1 VRRVVGTLVFGMG
14 WIVVV
19 YFGIL
24 AFVLLIGFAHA
35 ETWVGVV
42 TAVALPVGVGMVL
55 AGNWIRGR
63 GLISRT
69 RRERTLRAAEASRG
83 PFGRPRGET

>member
-1 VRRVVGTLVFGMG
+1 VRRVLGTIVFGLG

-35 ETWVGVV
+35 ERWVGAT
-42 TAVALPVGVGMVL
+42 TATALPAGILMVL
-55 AGNWIRGR
+55 GGNWLRGR
-63 GLISRT
+63 GIIARS
-69 RRERTLRAAEASRG
+69 RRERELRAEEAARG
-83 PFGRPRGET
+83 PFGRPRGEP